1 MNDYKEKTEPKLNI
15 LVQSKVDILCSN
27 SSTMNGVDTSIDIK
41 LSLDNRVIGNLT
53 NEDVKYEIITCFNK
67 CLEEINRKIASEE
80 VINKLQ

>member
-53 NEDVKYEIITCFNK
+53 NEDIKRN
-67 CLEEINRKIASEE
+67 INIF
-80 VINKLQ
+80 

>member
-53 NEDVKYEIITCFNK
+53 NEDIKKKYQHLLI
-67 CLEEINRKIASEE
+67 S
-80 VINKLQ
+80 V

>member
-67 CLEEINRKIASEE
+67 CLEGINRKIGSKE
-80 VINKLQ
+80 VIDKLQ

>member
-41 LSLDNRVIGNLT
+41 TFFR
-53 NEDVKYEIITCFNK
+53 
-67 CLEEINRKIASEE
+67 
-80 VINKLQ
+80 

>member
-53 NEDVKYEIITCFNK
+53 NEDVKYEIIACFNK
-67 CLEEINRKIASEE
+67 CLEEINRKIGSEE

>member
-67 CLEEINRKIASEE
+67 CLEGINRKIGSKE
-80 VINKLQ
+80 VIDKLK

>member
-27 SSTMNGVDTSIDIK
+27 SSNMNGVDTSIDIK

-67 CLEEINRKIASEE
+67 CLEGINRKIGSKE
-80 VINKLQ
+80 VIDKLQ

>member
-15 LVQSKVDILCSN
+15 LVQPKVDILCSN
-27 SSTMNGVDTSIDIK
+27 NSTMTGVDTSIDIK

-67 CLEEINRKIASEE
+67 CLEGINRKIGSKE
-80 VINKLQ
+80 VIDKLK

>member
-27 SSTMNGVDTSIDIK
+27 SSTMTGVDTSIDIK

-67 CLEEINRKIASEE
+67 CLEGINRKIGSKE
-80 VINKLQ
+80 VIDKLK